1 MKLSRISRIVR
12 LLTTLQSG
20 QAYGPD
26 ELAGLLGVSRRT
38 VFRDLNE
45 LAAVGV
51 PHRFDTRAGGYQI
64 DPKFFLPP
72 IDLNLQ
78 EALSLLLLVHKGCN
92 HLPIPFKNSALLGG
106 LKIESNLPANLKRY
120 CNTALEKVS
129 MRPIAHAPVEQLD
142 KIFGQLQNA
151 MQKSKKVRMLY
162 HSLFEEADI
171 ELTLHPYHLMYNR
184 RAWYILGFSE
194 MHKEVRTF
202 KLNRIKSLAVL
213 EKCFLCDNRFDVQEY
228 LGRAW
233 SMIPEGRIYNVKL
246 RFLPKVARNVAEVQW
261 HRTQQVS
268 FKEDGSVVVE
278 FRVDGLGEIRWWIL
292 GYGDQVEVLRPAS
305 LRKRIARVAK
315 GMLELNATT

>member
-1 MKLSRISRIVR
+1 MKLSRISRIVQ

-26 ELAGLLGVSRRT
+26 KLAGLLGVSRRT
-38 VFRDLNE
+38 VFRDLKE
-45 LAAVGV
+45 LAVVGV
-51 PHRFDTRAGGYQI
+51 PHRFDTRAGGYKI

-120 CNTALEKVS
+120 CNTALQHVS
-129 MRPIAHAPVEQLD
+129 ILPMAHAPAEHLD
-142 KIFGQLQNA
+142 KLFGQLQIA
-151 MQKSKKVRMLY
+151 MRKSKKARMLY
-162 HSLFEEADI
+162 RSLFEDGDI
-171 ELTLHPYHLMYNR
+171 EVTLHPYHLMYNR

-194 MHKEVRTF
+194 MHNEVRTF
-202 KLNRIKSLAVL
+202 KLNRIKNLTVL
-213 EKCFLCDNRFDVQEY
+213 EKCFLRDDGWDVHDY

-246 RFLPKVARNVAEVQW
+246 RFSPKVARNVAEVHW
-261 HRTQQVS
+261 HQTQEIS
-268 FKEDGSVVVE
+268 FNEDGSLEVE

-292 GYGDQVEVLRPAS
+292 GYGDQVEVLRPAA
-305 LRKRIARVAK
+305 LRKRIACVAER
-315 GMLELNATT
+315 MLELNAVT